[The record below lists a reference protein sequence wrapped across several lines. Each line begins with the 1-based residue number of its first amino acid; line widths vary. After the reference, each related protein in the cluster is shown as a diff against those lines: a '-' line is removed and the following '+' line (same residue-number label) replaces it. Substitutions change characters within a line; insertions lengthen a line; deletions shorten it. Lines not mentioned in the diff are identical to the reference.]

1 MSSRPAPVAPAY
13 ICGDCGYSAP
23 KWFGRCPVCGGW
35 ASSEVRSSGSEIP
48 SVSSLD
54 GPVAEPQRFSTGIP
68 ECDRVLGKGLV
79 PGAVVLLA
87 GEPGIGKSTLVL
99 QLMQGVTRSGRRS
112 LLVTGE
118 ESLGQVAMRARR
130 LGVSTERCRAVAT
143 TSLEA
148 TIAAV
153 SDESPDLL
161 VVDSVQT
168 LRAAASDSA
177 PGSPTVVRECAATL
191 VQHAKET
198 ETAMILVGHITKD
211 GGVAGPKSLEHIV
224 DVVTS
229 LDGERTGSVRLLRA
243 AKNRFGSCE
252 ETGVFVMTE
261 RGLEAVVDPSAMMLA
276 DRRAGVPGS
285 VVFCGVEGTRP
296 VLVEV
301 QAMVS
306 HNAHSQPRRIAIGLD
321 GRRLTL
327 TTGILASR
335 AGVKLDKS
343 DVYAASAGGL
353 VIREPAA
360 DLAVSLAV
368 LSAWHQQAIAPG
380 IVAIG
385 EIGLAGE
392 IRRVPSLERRLGEA
406 ARLGFMTAVVPP
418 VPGRVPPEMRVIE
431 ATEVTTAF
439 AAVRAASAPGA

>member
-1 MSSRPAPVAPAY
+1 MSTPPSAITAHV
-13 ICGDCGYSAP
+13 CGDCGYSAP

-35 ASSEVRSSGSEIP
+35 ASSVARSPGFDGAP
-48 SVSSLD
+48 VSSLD

-68 ECDRVLGKGLV
+68 ECDRVLGGGLV

-99 QLMQGVTRSGRRS
+99 QLMQGVIERGHPA

-130 LGVSTERCRAVAT
+130 LDLSTERCRAVAT
-143 TSLEA
+143 SSLDA
-148 TIAAV
+148 TIAAA
-153 SDESPDLL
+153 SAESPDLL
-161 VVDSVQT
+161 VVDSVQA
-168 LRAAASDSA
+168 LRSAGCDSA
-177 PGSPTVVRECAATL
+177 PGSPSAVRECAATL
-191 VQHAKET
+191 VQHAKACG
-198 ETAMILVGHITKD
+198 TAMILVGHITKD

-229 LDGERTGSVRLLRA
+229 LDGERTGTVRLMRA

-252 ETGVFVMTE
+252 ETGVFVMTDQ
-261 RGLEAVVDPSAMMLA
+261 GLEAVPDPSAMMLA

-285 VVFCGVEGTRP
+285 VVFCGIEGTRP

-306 HNAHSQPRRIAIGLD
+306 PNRHSQPRRIAIGLD

-327 TTGILASR
+327 TMGVLVSR
-335 AGVKLDKS
+335 ADGKLNAN
-343 DVYAASAGGL
+343 DVYAACAGGL

-360 DLAVSLAV
+360 DLAVCLAV
-368 LSAWHQQAIAPG
+368 LSAFYGHPIAPG

-385 EIGLAGE
+385 EVGLAGE
-392 IRRVPSLERRLGEA
+392 VRRVPGLERRLAEA
-406 ARLGFMTAVVPP
+406 ARLGFMTAIVPAA
-418 VPGRVPPEMRVIE
+418 PGRVPPDMHVIE
-431 ATEVTTAF
+431 ASEVTAAF
-439 AAVRAASAPGA
+439 AAVRSASPRCA

>member
-1 MSSRPAPVAPAY
+1 MPTKASAAAAAHV
-13 ICGDCGYSAP
+13 CGDCGYSAP

-35 ASSEVRSSGSEIP
+35 ASSIARAAGSARAE
-48 SVSSLD
+48 VSSLD

-68 ECDRVLGKGLV
+68 ECDRVLGGGIV

-99 QLMQGVTRSGRRS
+99 QLIDGVVRGGHSA

-118 ESLGQVAMRARR
+118 ESLGQVSLRARR
-130 LGVSTERCRAVAT
+130 LALPTHRFRALAT

-148 TIAAV
+148 TVSAA
-153 SDESPDLL
+153 SSENPDLL

-168 LRAAASDSA
+168 LSGVEGATAT
-177 PGSPTVVRECAATL
+177 GSPSQVRECAAAL
-191 VQHAKET
+191 VRHAKET
-198 ETAMILVGHITKD
+198 DAAMILVGHVTKE
-211 GGVAGPKSLEHIV
+211 GGVAGPKALEHIV

-229 LDGERTGSVRLLRA
+229 LEGERTGAVRLLRA
-243 AKNRFGSCE
+243 AKNRFGSCD
-252 ETGVFVMTE
+252 ETGVFMMTE
-261 RGLEAVVDPSAMMLA
+261 RGLEAVPDPSAMMLA
-276 DRRAGVPGS
+276 DRRIGVPGS
-285 VVFCGVEGTRP
+285 IVFCGIEGTRP
-296 VLVEV
+296 VLVEI

-306 HNAHSQPRRIAIGLD
+306 SSTHSQPRRIAIGLD

-327 TTGILASR
+327 STGVLGSR
-335 AGVKLDKS
+335 AHVKLDGK

-360 DLAVSLAV
+360 DLAVCLAV
-368 LSAWHQQAIAPG
+368 LSAFHQQAIAPG

-385 EIGLAGE
+385 EVGLGGE
-392 IRRVPSLERRLGEA
+392 IRRVPALERRLGEA

-418 VPGRVPPEMRVIE
+418 ASGRIPPDMRAIE
-431 ATEVTTAF
+431 ASDVVSAF
-439 AAVRAASAPGA
+439 AAVQSASAMGA